1 MKIQID
7 TPQELHK
14 KLNIE
19 KAKRE
24 LNTLAETVIKLLEE
38 KLTNGKNKN

>member
-14 KLNIE
+14 KLKIE

-24 LNTLAETVIKLLEE
+24 LETLSETIIKLLEE
-38 KLTNGKNKN
+38 KLK